1 MPTPDQPAPPSPP
14 PDPLALVRSRAYVVA
29 LVLAALIGVPIAAV
43 AYGFLALADWLQ
55 GYLYTDLPAHLG
67 FDAVPAWWP
76 LPLLAV
82 CGFLVASCIRYLP
95 GNSGHSPSEGFKTG
109 GAPLPIELP
118 GVFLAALAGLSLGAV
133 IGPEAPLIAIGG
145 GLGGLAV
152 RALRRN
158 AAPNAI
164 ALIAAAGSFAAIST
178 LLGSPLLGAFLL
190 LEAAGLGGAM
200 LAVSLLPGLLAAG
213 IGSLV
218 FVGLDSV
225 TGLGTFSLAIPDLPP
240 FTTPTGA
247 MFGWAIVFGLVA
259 PVLSWGI
266 YWLARVVRPA
276 VHAHRIPVTVALRP
290 ARRCARHSVRPGHR
304 QGHRRGS
311 FSGQSALPGLVSQAS
326 TWSIAALVLLV
337 VTKSLA
343 YALSLGAFRGGPVFP
358 SMFIGAALGVMAANL
373 PGMSLVPAVGMG
385 IGAMCASMLK
395 LPFTAVLL
403 ATVLLS
409 EDGYAVMP
417 LAIVAVVVAYV
428 VGQWLPKVAR
438 SRGGPSGSRA
448 TGDPAGIDGGSYLR
462 GAARAAGIATDAFE
476 PGGPGWSAINT
487 IAATSRT
494 TPTPSSA

>member
-1 MPTPDQPAPPSPP
+1 MPTPDQPAPSSPP

-82 CGFLVASCIRYLP
+82 CGFLVACCIRYLP

-225 TGLGTFSLAIPDLPP
+225 TGLGTFSLALPDLPP

-276 VHAHRIPVTVALRP
+276 VHAHRIPVTVALGLLVG
-290 ARRCARHSVRPGHR
+290 ALAILFAQVTDKGTDEVL
-304 QGHRRGS
+304 

-358 SMFIGAALGVMAANL
+358 SMFIGAALGVMTANL

-428 VGQWLPKVAR
+428 VGQWLPKV
-438 SRGGPSGSRA
+438 P
-448 TGDPAGIDGGSYLR
+448 DPVVD
-462 GAARAAGIATDAFE
+462 RAAAGPPATQPA
-476 PGGPGWSAINT
+476 STA
-487 IAATSRT
+487 AAT
-494 TPTPSSA
+494 